1 MDAWN
6 GYEATIFTVTEAA
19 DGGPEI
25 VVGQPLVF
33 DKNNVADWI
42 DIL

>member
-1 MDAWN
+1 MRLRSLPLPKQP
-6 GYEATIFTVTEAA
+6 TAA
-19 DGGPEI
+19 PEI